1 MNCFTKTSVWSA
13 LGLISGSLFALG
25 CDDGGG
31 DEHVHEH
38 DASVD
43 APADAHSDAD
53 DNDGSSGTQNVAI
66 QFAAR
71 VGDEAFD
78 CGTPY
83 EGLGTA
89 NSTVEFLDFRFYV
102 HDVELVTEDGDAVA
116 VDLDQDG
123 AWQFENLALLD
134 FEDDTGTCAN
144 GTTEVNTTVRGT
156 APSGVYTGVRFKLG
170 VPFALNHQDAALAP
184 SPLNLSTLFW
194 SWNGGYKF
202 ARIDTR
208 ADLAGDAVN
217 VVNFHLGSTGC
228 NGDGP
233 TDVPTECT
241 NANRAEIELDDFD
254 VDDSTVVFDYAAMV
268 EGSDLSAD
276 GGGAPGCMSGAS
288 DPECGPMFSRLGVD
302 LATGNPAEGQSTF
315 SVE

>member
-1 MNCFTKTSVWSA
+1 MELLRRKSVSLLA
-13 LGLISGSLFALG
+13 LGLIWGSTSALG
-25 CDDGGG
+25 CDDDGGG
-31 DEHVHEH
+31 DHDHDHDH
-38 DASVD
+38 DAGVD
-43 APADAHSDAD
+43 AAADAD
-53 DNDGSSGTQNVAI
+53 DGVDGSSGTQNVAI

-102 HDVELVTEDGDAVA
+102 HDVALVTEDGDAVA

-123 AWQFENLALLD
+123 AWQYENLALLD

-144 GTTEVNTTVRGT
+144 GTTELNTTVRGT

-184 SPLNLSTLFW
+184 SPLNLSALFW
-194 SWNGGYKF
+194 SWNDGYKF
-202 ARIDTR
+202 ARIDAN

-217 VVNFHLGSTGC
+217 TVLFHLGSTGC

-233 TDVPTECT
+233 TDAPTNCSNE
-241 NANRAEIELDDFD
+241 NVAVIELEDFD
-254 VDDSTVVFDYAAMV
+254 LDGSTVVFDYAALV
-268 EGSDLSAD
+268 AGSDLSED
-276 GGGAPGCMSGAS
+276 GGGAPGCMSETG
-288 DPECGPMFSRLGVD
+288 DPDCEPVFSRVGID
-302 LATGNPAEGQSTF
+302 LESGDPAEGQSTF